1 MRKTSFGRSFFCLR
15 LFTSPSCRSELA
27 REKRK
32 DTAFFQHWRVIV
44 SDLREQARSYR
55 GSPLKHRLVFAL
67 LFISASASAAPPTL
81 EPLLNS
87 IAERL
92 EIADQVA
99 LSKWDSHKP
108 VEDKKREQEVITSV
122 TAQAPSYKLDS
133 AAAEQFFAAQI
144 EANKL
149 VQYTHLSDWQFQ
161 GKAPDDPRPDLVQQ
175 IRPQLDDLQKRLLQQ
190 LADFT
195 PLRTDPKCPQ
205 WLAEAVHEPLNDP
218 LRQLAMI
225 RATAELCIYKGE

>member
-108 VEDKKREQEVITSV
+108 VEDKKREQEVIASV
-122 TAQAPSYKLDS
+122 TAQAPSYKLDP

-175 IRPQLDDLQKRLLQQ
+175 IRPQLDALQKRLLQQ

-225 RATAELCIYKGE
+225 RATAELCIYKG